1 MEDFGLI
8 CGSCEDIVLPLKTSM
23 HILEQFHWHASEQFF
38 SEASASVTL
47 SRFFSMD
54 DNSLQNT
61 IYISVI
67 NFCTSILLLDFFLTF
82 NKLRFAVIVVDQ
94 MKRQL
99 YFPVGQ

>member
-1 MEDFGLI
+1 M
-8 CGSCEDIVLPLKTSM
+8 LPLQTSM
-23 HILEQFHWHASEQFF
+23 HILEQFHCHASEQFF

-47 SRFFSMD
+47 SRVFFSLD
-54 DNSLQNT
+54 DNSLKNT
-61 IYISVI
+61 IYLSVI
-67 NFCTSILLLDFFLTF
+67 NFCTSILLLDFLTF

>member
-1 MEDFGLI
+1 M
-8 CGSCEDIVLPLKTSM
+8 LPLKTSM
-23 HILEQFHWHASEQFF
+23 HILEQFHCHASKQFF

-47 SRFFSMD
+47 SRVFFSLD
-54 DNSLQNT
+54 DNSLKNT
-61 IYISVI
+61 IYLSVI